1 MKSFADSH
9 MHIPIPTVHLF
20 PMLDEKLIELLRSL
34 SSDDWSHPTVARL
47 WTIKD
52 VASHLL
58 DGNIR
63 MMSMVRDN
71 YFGETPGNISS
82 YQDLVDFLN
91 RLNADWVKATKRMSA
106 SVLIE
111 LLEITGKEYC
121 EIIKTLDPFKP
132 AAFSVAWAGQEESPN
147 WFHIA
152 REYTEKWHH
161 QQQIREAVN
170 QTSPLLSRELYYPLI
185 DTFMQALPHTYRNVQ
200 AKNNQAVHVTVT
212 SEAGGDWF
220 LVYKDSQWILSKDK
234 IEQPASTITID
245 PDTAW
250 KLFTKALM
258 GSEAAK
264 KIKFTGD
271 EALGKPILS
280 MLSVMA

>member
-1 MKSFADSH
+1 MQV
-9 MHIPIPTVHLF
+9 PIPTVHLF
-20 PMLDEKLIELLRSL
+20 PKLDVKLIELLRSL
-34 SSDDWSHPTVARL
+34 APADWSTQTVAKL
-47 WTIKD
+47 WTVKD
-52 VASHLL
+52 VATHLL

-63 MMSMVRDN
+63 MLSVVRDN
-71 YFGETPGNISS
+71 FFGENPGKLSS

-91 RLNADWVKATKRMSA
+91 KLNADWVKATKRMSP

-121 EIIKTLDPFKP
+121 SCVAQLEPFKP
-132 AAFSVAWAGQEESPN
+132 AVFSVAWAGEEQSVN

-170 QTSPLLSRELYYPLI
+170 QPGIMSREFYYPVI
-185 DTFMQALPHTYRNVQ
+185 DTFMQALPYTYRDVQ
-200 AKNNQAVHVTVT
+200 ANQGETVQVTVS

-220 LVYKDSQWILSKDK
+220 LTYENSGWILRKDR
-234 IEQPASTITID
+234 ISRPGSTITID

-250 KLFTKALM
+250 KLFTKALT
-258 GSEAAK
+258 GSEAQK
-264 KIKFTGD
+264 KISFTGD
-271 EALGKPILS
+271 ATFGKPILS

>member
-1 MKSFADSH
+1 MQV
-9 MHIPIPTVHLF
+9 PIPTVHLF
-20 PMLDEKLIELLRSL
+20 PKLDDKLIELLRSL
-34 SSDDWSHPTVARL
+34 TPADWSTQTVAKL
-47 WTIKD
+47 WTVKD
-52 VASHLL
+52 VATHLL

-63 MMSMVRDN
+63 MLSMVRDN
-71 YFGETPGNISS
+71 FFGETPGKLSS

-91 RLNADWVKATKRMSA
+91 KLNADWVKATKRMSP

-121 EIIKTLDPFKP
+121 SCVAQLEPFKP
-132 AAFSVAWAGQEESPN
+132 AVFSVAWAGEEQSVN

-170 QTSPLLSRELYYPLI
+170 QPGIMSRVFYYPVI
-185 DTFMQALPHTYRNVQ
+185 DTFMQALPYTYRNVQ
-200 AKNNQAVHVTVT
+200 ANQGETVQVTVS
-212 SEAGGDWF
+212 SEAGGEWF
-220 LVYKDSQWILSKDK
+220 LTYKNSGWILSKDK
-234 IEQPASTITID
+234 MSRPGSTITID

-250 KLFTKALM
+250 KLFTKALT
-258 GSEAAK
+258 GNEAQK
-264 KIKFTGD
+264 RISFTGD
-271 EALGKPILS
+271 PALGKPILS